1 MITVEQYK
9 KYNAQMKNDFRFA
22 AGCYSDDKKAKCVI
36 PLDVEN
42 KEILIAC
49 IYWNEGGYNWRTGAK
64 DPHRLVLNVQKM
76 TVSGDVYSG
85 SGLGKFFT
93 LKESAGRMMFS
104 EVIKATADFTAD
116 RIKAIYQ
123 ANKLD
128 LDDVYRENGGANGV
142 LEELQRP
149 AVMVN

>member
-22 AGCYSDDKKAKCVI
+22 AGCYSDDKKAK
-36 PLDVEN
+36 
-42 KEILIAC
+42 ILIPIDPEGKEQLQAV
-49 IYWNEGGYNWRTGAK
+49 IYWQEGGYNWRNNSRGNNK
-64 DPHRLVLNVQKM
+64 LVLNIQKF
-76 TVSGDVYSG
+76 TEDGGVYVG
-85 SGLGKFFT
+85 HGLGKYFT

-116 RIKAIYQ
+116 RIRAIYQ

-128 LDDVYRENGGANGV
+128 LDNVYRENGGANGV
-142 LEELQRP
+142 FEELQRP
-149 AVMVN
+149 AVMVD